1 MKKISISD
9 QTFIHGG
16 NLSSFMGYSTSLVIG
31 SLSAKEVIKDPNN
44 KIMYISFAAL
54 GAVMGTYVSYS
65 EAWHDRVIELF
76 INNALIASLAYF
88 INTQI
93 NN

>member
-1 MKKISISD
+1 MKTINISD
-9 QTFIHGG
+9 HAFIHGG

-31 SLSAKEVIKDPNN
+31 SLSGKEVIKDPNN
-44 KIMYISFAAL
+44 KTMYISFAAL

-65 EAWHDRVIELF
+65 EIWHDRVIELF

-88 INTQI
+88 INTQLHS
-93 NN
+93 